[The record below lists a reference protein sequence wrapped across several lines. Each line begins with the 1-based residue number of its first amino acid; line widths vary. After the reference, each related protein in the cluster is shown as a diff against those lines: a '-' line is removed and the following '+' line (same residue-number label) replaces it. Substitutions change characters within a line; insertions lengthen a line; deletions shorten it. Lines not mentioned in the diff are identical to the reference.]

1 MAIAV
6 AGAAA
11 SGPVPTATAGA
22 IRKAAAP
29 NAFLPRS
36 VPSGYRYVGWKN
48 ENPNGNAAVSSG
60 MFFVVTFAH
69 GSSKLVWTVSLVPDP
84 VGSPCG
90 GTSVAHATVGGQPVY
105 RSALTTYDPLG
116 SGPKGRHVWRCVNAP
131 GGGDTIRLDA
141 WDQGGTLPIPIVSRL
156 VAQASST

>member
-1 MAIAV
+1 MRFVLVSISAALATAIAV

-84 VGSPCG
+84 VGSPCDG
-90 GTSVAHATVGGQPVY
+90 RRTAGLPERAHNL
-105 RSALTTYDPLG
+105 RSARERPE
-116 SGPKGRHVWRCVNAP
+116 GPPRLAVRQRARRGRHDSA
-131 GGGDTIRLDA
+131 
-141 WDQGGTLPIPIVSRL
+141 
-156 VAQASST
+156 